1 MAFSDVLRKTGI
13 FRSGSTSATYT
24 NAKDRPT
31 ELLMDDVYNAK
42 KDLVYSN
49 VENSTDGKSEPTP
62 QSPPPTTPAPT
73 TQTPPPPPAPPSSPP
88 PPTPP
93 PSSPTPPPSPSSSAK
108 DEKNTIAIVGLIFA
122 FFVPIV
128 GLIMSIIGLSKSKK
142 TKGVGKGLA
151 IAGIIVSI
159 FVGFLQLLFFTGI
172 IVAVIFGTNLSLT
185 QYSDPTRNYTVKHP
199 EEWEKVTETVQ
210 GAESVAFEDKLDETG
225 KVTGRV
231 EVVYVPPPA
240 TGYKEEVLQIFKDEL
255 KKQNPGTVIEFESAS
270 TYKGN
275 ESLRMITT
283 YDGEVG
289 RIKAKTTIIRLKDN
303 VIYVVSTQCPIE
315 NYEKYSDTFDEIHST
330 FTP

>member
-1 MAFSDVLRKTGI
+1 MAFTDVLRKTGI

-62 QSPPPTTPAPT
+62 QTSPPTTP
-73 TQTPPPPPAPPSSPP
+73 TPPP

-93 PSSPTPPPSPSSSAK
+93 SPPLPPTAPVSPPPAPPPSAK
-108 DEKNTIAIVGLIFA
+108 DEKNTIAIVGLVLA

-142 TKGVGKGLA
+142 TKGVGKGIA
-151 IAGIIVSI
+151 IAGIIASLI
-159 FVGFLQLLFFTGI
+159 VGFLQVLFFTGI
-172 IVAVIFGTNLSLT
+172 IMAIIFGSNLELT

-199 EEWEKVTETVQ
+199 EEWEKVTETVS